1 MFGVVVRR
9 VNRRFQTEYGS
20 QFPSVVPLLLEVPG
34 GETDRLA
41 RIHADRAVLR
51 LERRR
56 SGNWVEHSLCL
67 SCMGYL
73 RLTLGVFGLGPSSSK
88 HESNYRES
96 RRKQMAQ
103 VAVVDYSHGA

>member
-1 MFGVVVRR
+1 
-9 VNRRFQTEYGS
+9 
-20 QFPSVVPLLLEVPG
+20 
-34 GETDRLA
+34 
-41 RIHADRAVLR
+41 
-51 LERRR
+51 
-56 SGNWVEHSLCL
+56 
-67 SCMGYL
+67 MGYL